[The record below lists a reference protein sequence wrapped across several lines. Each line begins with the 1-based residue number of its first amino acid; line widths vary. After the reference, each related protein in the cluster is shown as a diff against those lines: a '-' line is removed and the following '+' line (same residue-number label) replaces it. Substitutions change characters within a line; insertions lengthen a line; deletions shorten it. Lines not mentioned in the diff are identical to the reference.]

1 FARHTGLDGMDTFS
15 GMWRRLAS
23 GVSPIE
29 LSFERVAGS
38 EVPVGDG
45 RLAWLDQ
52 RWLEMDAEVSKR
64 LQQRR

>member
-1 FARHTGLDGMDTFS
+1 MDTFS

-23 GVSPIE
+23 GVGPIE
-29 LSFERVAGS
+29 LSFTRVVGS
-38 EVPVGDG
+38 EVPMGDD

-64 LQQRR
+64 LQQQ